1 MYNSILFLHFC
12 NKKEK
17 TDEIDAT
24 LCSKIYM
31 YIRYWKDWR
40 TIEENQQKEKKHVRI
55 KRNKNKI
62 YETFSQHFLFYN
74 YSSIHR
80 VK

>member
-1 MYNSILFLHFC
+1 MYNLILFLHFC

-17 TDEIDAT
+17 TNEIFENIYVY
-24 LCSKIYM
+24 KIL
-31 YIRYWKDWR
+31 KGL
-40 TIEENQQKEKKHVRI
+40 ENNRAKSTKKHVRI
-55 KRNKNKI
+55 KSNKNKI